1 MNMNKS
7 FFDIHSQFN
16 IGVNSIERL
25 NKKQIYGENKID
37 IEMKSF
43 LQLFFDEILS
53 PFYFFQLISCAIW
66 YYDNYWIYAST
77 IIFISLISAI
87 LTVHQTRKNL
97 INLRNMAEIK
107 PVEVKSIYYDEVLST
122 EQLVPGDVIRI
133 PKDFHL
139 PCDLILLSGQCVVD
153 ESMLTGESV
162 PVVKIG
168 LPKEKNQKYSTEG
181 SKQFTLY
188 SGSVIL
194 TSKSNSIGLV
204 VRTGFQTEK
213 GQLLLSIIY
222 PKPNQFKF
230 YTDSLKFIAFM
241 FVLGIAGMIYSTVT
255 LYRLGSAALVILKKV
270 LDVITISVPPA
281 LPIAMSSGTSF
292 AMIRLK
298 DKKIFCIS
306 PPRVNVAGMLNL
318 ICFDKTGTLT
328 EDGLDLIEVVPFSD
342 NILKSPRFN
351 QRERKMENDDLII
364 TTLMGTC
371 HNISDIEGRFVGD
384 PLEIKMFEATKWIH
398 HEDDHGATTIT
409 NPSHEN
415 DVYHILKRFEFS
427 SEFQRMSTLVKN
439 EKNLFI
445 FTKGSPEKIKEH
457 CLKDSIPSDYDS
469 SLIEYA
475 RKGYRVLS
483 CARKIE
489 PLLKEENLLSSSRS
503 EIESDLEFV
512 GFLIFQN
519 KLKPQSKPT
528 IKHLNHADIKSV
540 MITGD
545 NIYTAACVSRECE
558 LVDLD
563 LPLYLGE
570 WDEKNES
577 ILWKNVDNDRD
588 VLDSSSIFEFNFLKK
603 IELGITGKA
612 FEKIYEKHTPLHLNS
627 PLYQLICNCKIFARM
642 LPDQKMKLVE
652 AYQEIEYFT
661 GMCGDGAN
669 DIGAL
674 KAAHVGVSLSEAEAS
689 IAAPFTSSIQNISS
703 VTVVIQEGR
712 CSLLTSFQMFK
723 FMAMF
728 SMIQFTAVCML
739 YNIRAVLADM
749 HFLYVDLFLI
759 LPISLLSMNFF
770 FFKPLSGKH
779 SSREEINKREAI
791 SEFIFNDYHHFC
803 TLIFLMKI
811 DSWSNFN
818 FIWNSI
824 VGLV

>member
-1 MNMNKS
+1 LNIEKVFSFSIKKKVNISQLGFKLKSKNRMNMDKS

-16 IGVNSIERL
+16 VGVNSLERL
-25 NKKQIYGENKID
+25 NKKQIYGENKIE

-43 LQLFFDEILS
+43 IQLFFDEILT
-53 PFYFFQLISCAIW
+53 PFYFFQMISCAIW

-77 IIFISLISAI
+77 IIFISFISAI

-107 PVEVKSIYYDEVLST
+107 PVEVNSIYYDEILST
-122 EQLVPGDVIRI
+122 EQLVPGDIIRI
-133 PKDFHL
+133 PKNFHL

-241 FVLGIAGMIYSTVT
+241 FVLGIAGMIYSTIT

-342 NILKSPRFN
+342 NIMKSPRFN
-351 QRERKMENDDLII
+351 QRERMTSNDDLII

-398 HEDDHGATTIT
+398 HEDEHGLTTIT
-409 NPSHEN
+409 NPSHNET
-415 DVYHILKRFEFS
+415 DAVYHILKRFEFS

-439 EKNLFI
+439 DKNLFI

-457 CLKDSIPSDYDS
+457 CVKDSIPSDYDS

-483 CARKIE
+483 CARKLA

-503 EIESDLEFV
+503 EIESELEFV

-528 IKHLNHADIKSV
+528 IKHLNQADIKSV

-558 LVDLD
+558 LINLD

-570 WDEKNES
+570 LDEKNE

-588 VLDSSSIFEFNFLKK
+588 VLDSSTIFEFNFLNK

-627 PLYQLICNCKIFARM
+627 PLYKLICNCKIFARM

-703 VTVVIQEGR
+703 VSVVIQEGR

-759 LPISLLSMNFF
+759 LPISLLSKNSFF
-770 FFKPLSGKH
+770 YF
-779 SSREEINKREAI
+779 
-791 SEFIFNDYHHFC
+791 
-803 TLIFLMKI
+803 
-811 DSWSNFN
+811 
-818 FIWNSI
+818 
-824 VGLV
+824 

>member
-1 MNMNKS
+1 LNLEKVFSFSIKKKVNISQLGFKLKSKNRMNMDKS

-16 IGVNSIERL
+16 VGVNSLERL
-25 NKKQIYGENKID
+25 NKKQIYGENKIE

-43 LQLFFDEILS
+43 IQLFFDEILT
-53 PFYFFQLISCAIW
+53 PFYFFQMISCAIW

-77 IIFISLISAI
+77 IIFISFISAI

-107 PVEVKSIYYDEVLST
+107 PVEVNSIYYDEILST
-122 EQLVPGDVIRI
+122 EQLVPGDIIRI
-133 PKDFHL
+133 PKNFHL

-241 FVLGIAGMIYSTVT
+241 FVLGIAGMIYSTIT

-342 NILKSPRFN
+342 NIMKSPRFN
-351 QRERKMENDDLII
+351 QRERMTSNDDLII

-398 HEDDHGATTIT
+398 HEDEHGLTTIT
-409 NPSHEN
+409 NPSHNET
-415 DVYHILKRFEFS
+415 DAVYHILKRFEFS

-439 EKNLFI
+439 DKNLFI

-457 CLKDSIPSDYDS
+457 CVKDSIPSDYDS

-483 CARKIE
+483 CARKLA

-503 EIESDLEFV
+503 EIESELEFV

-528 IKHLNHADIKSV
+528 IKHLNQADIKSV

-558 LVDLD
+558 LINLD

-570 WDEKNES
+570 LDEKNE

-588 VLDSSSIFEFNFLKK
+588 VLDSSTIFEFNFLNK

-627 PLYQLICNCKIFARM
+627 PLYKLICNCKIFARM

-703 VTVVIQEGR
+703 VSVVIQEGR

-759 LPISLLSMNFF
+759 LPISLLSKNSFF
-770 FFKPLSGKH
+770 YF
-779 SSREEINKREAI
+779 
-791 SEFIFNDYHHFC
+791 
-803 TLIFLMKI
+803 
-811 DSWSNFN
+811 
-818 FIWNSI
+818 
-824 VGLV
+824 